1 MYEDYIEREKAMYKV
16 GICGHFA
23 LGQELVNG
31 QIDKTKAVYKALAK
45 VFGENQISILD
56 TRGWKK
62 NPVKMFMG
70 CRKLLQECEHVIMM
84 PSRNGFKVF
93 PLVFELLNK
102 GLNRKLH
109 YVVVGGWLAERLE
122 NNPKLIPPIKKLD
135 KIYVELEPMRDALI
149 RLGVENAVYMPN
161 LRKTNALTADELVYS
176 THEPYKLCTFSRILR
191 EKGIE
196 EAVYAVTQANQALGR
211 TAFTLDIYGKTEPW
225 YQERFDEVCKGFE
238 PYIEYKGFV
247 NTDNSTQLL
256 KNYFA
261 LLFPTFC
268 EGEGFAGTIVD
279 AFAAGIP
286 VLATDW
292 HYNSYIIRNGIDGL
306 VYDPEKPELLAKILI
321 EAAKKP
327 DMLNSM
333 KTACLERASHF
344 EADKAVKTLLNELK
358 SESEVQH
365 I

>member
-1 MYEDYIEREKAMYKV
+1 MYKV

-31 QIDKTKAVYKALAK
+31 QIDKTKAVYKALAD
-45 VFGENQISILD
+45 VLGENCITILD

-62 NPVKMFMG
+62 NPVKMFLG
-70 CRKLLQECEHVIMM
+70 CRKLIKECEHIIMM
-84 PSRNGFKVF
+84 PSRGGFKVF
-93 PLVFELLNK
+93 PAVFEMLNK
-102 GLNRKLH
+102 GFNRKLH

-122 NNPKLIPPIKKLD
+122 ENPKLIPQIKKLD
-135 KIYVELEPMRDALI
+135 KVYVELEPMKDALE
-149 RLGVENAVYMPN
+149 RLGCTNAVYMPN
-161 LRKTNALTADELVYS
+161 LRKTNALNINNLVYS
-176 THEPYKLCTFSRILR
+176 TNEPYKLCTFSRIFR

-196 EAVYAVTQANQALGR
+196 EAAQAVTHANKALGR

-225 YQERFDEVCKGFE
+225 YDERFKEVCKGFE
-238 PYIEYKGFV
+238 PYINYKGFV
-247 NTDNSTQLL
+247 KTDNSTQLL
-256 KNYFA
+256 KDYFA

-286 VLATDW
+286 VIATDW

-306 VYDPEKPELLAKILI
+306 VYNPDKPELLTNILV

-327 DMLNSM
+327 ELLNNM
-333 KTACLERASHF
+333 KPDCLERAEHF
-344 EADKAVKTLLNELK
+344 ESDKAIKTLLHELDI
-358 SESEVQH
+358 ESEVEH
-365 I
+365 V

>member
-1 MYEDYIEREKAMYKV
+1 MYKV

-31 QIDKTKAVYKALAK
+31 QIDKTKSVYKALAN
-45 VFGENQISILD
+45 VLGENQIAILD
-56 TRGWKK
+56 TCGWKK
-62 NPVKMFMG
+62 NPAKMLLG
-70 CRKLLQECEHVIMM
+70 CRKLLKECEHVIMM
-84 PSRNGFKVF
+84 PSRGGFKVF
-93 PLVFELLNK
+93 PTVFEILNK

-122 NNPKLIPPIKKLD
+122 ENPKLIPPIKKLD
-135 KIYVELEPMRDALI
+135 KVYVELEPMKDALE
-149 RLGVENAVYMPN
+149 RLGCDNAVYMPN
-161 LRKTNALTADELVYS
+161 LRKTNALKNSELVYS
-176 THEPYKLCTFSRILR
+176 TQEPYKLCTFSRILR

-196 EAVYAVTQANQALGR
+196 EAAYAVTQANKTLGR

-225 YQERFDEVCKGFE
+225 YDERFKEVCKGLE
-238 PYIEYKGFV
+238 PYISYKGFV
-247 NTDNSTQLL
+247 KTDNSTDLL

-286 VLATDW
+286 VIATDW
-292 HYNSYIIRNGIDGL
+292 HYNSYIIRNGIDGM

-327 DMLNSM
+327 ELLNSM
-333 KTACLERASHF
+333 KPACLERAAHF
-344 EADKAVKTLLNELK
+344 EADKAVVTLLREIGV
-358 SESEVQH
+358 ESEVELK
-365 I
+365 